1 MNKDDASHM
10 INSAIYA
17 VLERG
22 VDINDVIEI
31 LQCKKVQLC
40 EHANHIEAHKM
51 FQQHIEKEK

>member
-10 INSAIYA
+10 INSTIYA

-22 VDINDVIEI
+22 VDIHDVIEI
-31 LQCKKVQLC
+31 LQFKKVQLC
-40 EHANHIEAHKM
+40 DHANHIEANKA